1 MPRHCYITS
10 IGRVGFIRPDFSQQA
25 LTARGADAFR
35 MLFFMLYPSITLA
48 PMNILFKRRYSLVP
62 HLLAGCLLAGC
73 QPAPPQHFQG
83 YAEGEAV
90 RVAAQQSGVLT
101 SLAVQRGDTVQSG
114 TALFSLEHAQEAAA
128 LAQTTAQLQQAQAQA
143 ANLDTGKRAPEIAVI
158 DAQIASARARQ
169 HLSQTQLVRQQAL
182 QARGFISAEALDQAR
197 TQLTSDTAQ
206 LHELEAQRSSAR
218 LPGRP
223 DERRAL
229 AAQIDAARALL
240 AQNQVRLA
248 QKSQTAPVSGPV
260 DDTYYRVGEWV
271 AAGQPVLSI
280 LPPANIKLRFFVP
293 EMRLAA
299 LHAGA
304 SVYISCDGCGAPI
317 AATVRFIA
325 QQAEYTP
332 PVLYSENNRHRLVYM
347 VEAWPA
353 PKDATRLHPGQPV
366 SVTLR

>member
-1 MPRHCYITS
+1 
-10 IGRVGFIRPDFSQQA
+10 
-25 LTARGADAFR
+25 
-35 MLFFMLYPSITLA
+35 MLFFMLYLSITLA
-48 PMNILFKRRYSLVP
+48 PMNILFKRCYSLVP

-73 QPAPPQHFQG
+73 QPTRPEHFQG
-83 YAEGEAV
+83 YAEGEPV

-169 HLSQTQLVRQQAL
+169 HLSQTQLVRKQAL

-293 EMRLAA
+293 ETRLAA
-299 LHAGA
+299 IHPGQT
-304 SVYISCDGCGAPI
+304 VQVRCDGCAAPI
-317 AATVRFIA
+317 AATVRYVS
-325 QQAEYTP
+325 QSAEYTP
-332 PVLYSENNRHRLVYM
+332 PVLYSENNRHRLVYL
-347 VEAWPA
+347 VEAWPKPA
-353 PKDATRLHPGQPV
+353 DAVLLHPGQPV
-366 SVTLR
+366 DVTAQ